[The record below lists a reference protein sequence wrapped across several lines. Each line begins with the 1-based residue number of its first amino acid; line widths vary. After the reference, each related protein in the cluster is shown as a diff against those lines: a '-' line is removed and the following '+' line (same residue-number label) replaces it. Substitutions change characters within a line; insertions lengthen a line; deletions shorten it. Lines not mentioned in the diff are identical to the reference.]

1 MRIYAQTYII
11 DYEET
16 YNLIVKI
23 TIMKAII
30 VIDITKGWPLH

>member
-30 VIDITKGWPLH
+30 VIDITKG